1 MNQVLNKYEFHNL
14 HTFTEIYLKAARRL
28 ARNGQKDEARNWL
41 RFFRNSNILQIL
53 ARQADPDSVLPMDVP
68 KLLTELSALESEC
81 HPLDRG
87 DNATEISQ
95 LIASNKLLAFGIQE
109 ILLRLPK
116 PPKLK

>member
-1 MNQVLNKYEFHNL
+1 
-14 HTFTEIYLKAARRL
+14 
-28 ARNGQKDEARNWL
+28 
-41 RFFRNSNILQIL
+41 
-53 ARQADPDSVLPMDVP
+53 MDVP